1 MPKGLQNLLW
11 RAKHLI
17 GVPPRDEKETF
28 ARISWNIGRQPR
40 HTPGHFQFP
49 FGDLR
54 YADALVL
61 KYQYREIFVQR
72 GYDFAC
78 SHDSPLILDC
88 GGNLGL
94 SVVWFKRRYP
104 KCRVT
109 VFEADPSIAEILTSN
124 MAALKLKDVEIVQAA
139 VWNQTGTV
147 SFVADGTDAGRIN
160 VRSGDRKVRSIR
172 LADFI
177 TEPVDL
183 LKLDIEGAEY
193 CVVADLYGTGK
204 LHLVNR
210 LICEIH
216 SRPEERCQIAAL
228 LSALV
233 EDGFKISFNH
243 ARSAPDLGGDAEPT
257 PFPSVPDGKCLLH
270 LYAWRL

>member
-11 RAKHLI
+11 SAKHLI
-17 GVPPRDEKETF
+17 GVAPRDEKETF
-28 ARISWNIGRQPR
+28 ARLSWNVRRQPR
-40 HTPGHFQFP
+40 YTDGHFQFP

-54 YADALVL
+54 YVDALVL
-61 KYQYREIFVQR
+61 KYQYREIFIQR

-88 GGNLGL
+88 GGNIGL
-94 SVVWFKRRYP
+94 SVVWFKQRYP
-104 KCRVT
+104 KSRVT
-109 VFEADPSIAEILTSN
+109 VFEADPSIAEVLTSN
-124 MAALKLKDVEIVQAA
+124 MAVLKLNDVEIVQAA
-139 VWNQTGTV
+139 VWNQAGTV
-147 SFVADGTDAGRIN
+147 AFAADGADAGRIN
-160 VRSGDRKVRSIR
+160 ERAGHREVKSVR

-193 CVVADLYGTGK
+193 SVVSDLYGTGK
-204 LHLVNR
+204 LRLVNR

-216 SRPEERCQIAAL
+216 SRSEERHQMAAL

-233 EDGFKISFNH
+233 QDGFKISFNH
-243 ARSAPDLGGDAEPT
+243 ARSAPDLNGDAEPT

-270 LYAWRL
+270 LYAWRS

>member
-11 RAKHLI
+11 SAKHLI
-17 GVPPRDEKETF
+17 GVPPRDEKEIF
-28 ARISWNIGRQPR
+28 ARLSWKVRRQPR
-40 HTPGHFQFP
+40 HTEGHFQFP

-54 YADALVL
+54 YVDALVL
-61 KYQYREIFVQR
+61 KYQYREIFIER

-78 SHDSPLILDC
+78 GHDSPLILDC
-88 GGNLGL
+88 GSNIGL
-94 SVVWFKRRYP
+94 SVVWFKQRYP
-104 KCRVT
+104 KSRVT
-109 VFEADPSIAEILTSN
+109 GFEADPSIAEVLKSN
-124 MAALKLKDVEIVQAA
+124 MTVLKLKDVEIVQAA

-147 SFVADGTDAGRIN
+147 SFATDGADAGRIN
-160 VRSGDRKVRSIR
+160 DRAGHREVRSIR

-193 CVVADLYGTGK
+193 SVVSDLYVTGK

-216 SRPEERCQIAAL
+216 GRPEERYQIPAL

-243 ARSAPDLGGDAEPT
+243 ARSAPDLSGDAEPT
-257 PFPSVPDGKCLLH
+257 PFASVPDGKCLLH
-270 LYAWRL
+270 LYGWRS